1 MKKIIVLFLCLS
13 LIACSSNTVKEV
25 SDEAVFIEPNDPYS
39 YVERLKEFT
48 PREKNAVDVQD
59 NEEFDAFLDE
69 YYLDILSEDYLN
81 MHFSLEDYESLGLEK
96 PEVTIG
102 EINYDFVS
110 QIEELEEVLNK
121 LASFDFNSL
130 SYRQQIDYEAL
141 EYSCLESMASLAYG
155 KYPLLF
161 DTGSSLHSNIITNFT
176 EFVFRSEEDIED
188 YLVLVADIDRY
199 LNDAIEF
206 TKRQADEGI
215 ALQDYT
221 LDETISYIDKFVAK
235 VDDNELIVT
244 FNEKIDEFEGLDE
257 ERKNEL
263 KAENER
269 LVKEEVIASYNN
281 VEEELLKL
289 KGKSRLAADDA
300 GAYEYDAGYGEL
312 VTYLRASDN
321 SPLDELYEEVNS
333 AMISLL
339 TDLVLNSQDEE
350 VYNEAIEFI
359 FDPSSNDIINMDIYE
374 MLEYLRTA
382 ISEDYPSI
390 GDISYEVSLLDPS
403 IAEDSILAYYLT
415 APHDNPDSNVIRIN
429 PNHLDTSSSLT
440 YTTLAHE
447 GFPGHLYQNAYYATV
462 ISHPIRLTQSFIGY
476 TEGQAMFASIDA
488 YNYLGLSSEEVASIV
503 TFNDISFSYILE
515 AIAEIGVN
523 SYGWT
528 KEELM
533 EELELIAGL
542 DEEMS
547 QLLYETAVSG
557 NSMLV
562 PYGAGL
568 AQFINLENSFIDS
581 VDDYD
586 KKEFRELILKNGPL
600 PFVILEDVVND
611 YLEAR

>member
-13 LIACSSNTVKEV
+13 LIACSSNTVKEG

-39 YVERLKEFT
+39 YVERLKEFE
-48 PREKNAVDVQD
+48 PREKNSANLEDSA
-59 NEEFDAFLDE
+59 EFEAFLDE
-69 YYLDILSEDYLN
+69 TYLDIISQDYLN
-81 MHFSLEDYESLGLEK
+81 MHFSLEDYEALGLTK
-96 PEVTIG
+96 PELTIG
-102 EINYDFVS
+102 EIDYDFVS
-110 QIEELEEVLNK
+110 QIEELEEFLDE
-121 LASFDFNSL
+121 LHSFDYDTL
-130 SYRQQIDYEAL
+130 SYRQQIDYDVL
-141 EYSCLESMASLAYG
+141 EYSYLESMASLAYG

-161 DTGSSLHSNIITNFT
+161 DTGSSLHSNIVTNFT

-199 LNDAIEF
+199 LNEAIEF

-244 FNEKIDEFEGLDE
+244 FDEKIDKFEGLDE
-257 ERKNEL
+257 DRKNEL

-269 LVKEEVIASYNN
+269 LVKEEVIVAYDN

-289 KGKSRLAADDA
+289 KGMSRLDPEDA

-312 VTYLRASDN
+312 IAYLKASDN
-321 SPLDELYEEVNS
+321 SPIDELYEEVNS

-339 TDLVLNSQDEE
+339 TDLILNSQDEE
-350 VYNEAIEFI
+350 VYNEAFEFI
-359 FDPSSNDIINMDIYE
+359 FNPSSNDIIDMDIYE
-374 MLEYLRTA
+374 MLEYLSES
-382 ISEDYPSI
+382 ISQDYPAI
-390 GDISYEVSLLDPS
+390 GDINYEVSLLDPS

-415 APHDNPDSNVIRIN
+415 APHDNPNSNVIRIN

-447 GFPGHLYQNAYYATV
+447 GFPGHLYQNAYYA
-462 ISHPIRLTQSFIGY
+462 SMDKHPIRLTQSFIGY
-476 TEGQAMFASIDA
+476 TEGQAMFASMDA
-488 YNYLGLSSEEVASIV
+488 YNYLGFSSEEVASIV
-503 TFNDISFSYILE
+503 TFNDISFSYVLQ

-528 KEELM
+528 KDELM
-533 EELELIAGL
+533 EELELLASL

-568 AQFINLENSFIDS
+568 AKFINLENTFIDS
-581 VDDYD
+581 VSDYD
-586 KKEFRELILKNGPL
+586 KKEFRELILKNGPM
-600 PFVILEDVVND
+600 PFVILENIVDD